1 MKRAGLPSVA
11 ETNARSLKVN
21 DRFVERR
28 EFLRGLTGTA
38 VVLASGL
45 PAVTAL
51 AGAVSS
57 PWRIDVHH
65 HFVPPLFEQAARERN
80 LLNPALNGLSV
91 GRSIDEMDRNGVAS
105 AVLSIP
111 SPGTWYGNV
120 ELAQRI
126 ARDANDFAARLVSDH
141 KGRFGMFATLT
152 LPDLD
157 SSLAEMAYAFDQL
170 NADGIHMWTNYGDF
184 WIGDARLSPLLEE
197 LNRRKAVV
205 YTHPTTPNC
214 CGHLLPEAPVPMIE
228 YGTDTTR
235 SITSLVFSGATS
247 RYPDI
252 RWIFSH
258 AGGTM
263 PFLLER
269 FLFQA
274 GVQSK
279 TPEGAK
285 KIPNGVLYEL
295 RRLYF
300 DTAQSANPYAM
311 GPLAR
316 LVSTTQICFGTD
328 FPYRAM
334 ADNVSG
340 LAECGLFSPRDLKQV
355 ERTNAARLL
364 PRLA

>member
-1 MKRAGLPSVA
+1 VI
-11 ETNARSLKVN
+11 T
-21 DRFVERR
+21 
-28 EFLRGLTGTA
+28 
-38 VVLASGL
+38 SG
-45 PAVTAL
+45 PAAVTAL
-51 AGAVSS
+51 AGAAW
-57 PWRIDVHH
+57 PQKRIDIHH
-65 HFVPPLFEQAARERN
+65 HFVPPLFEQTARARN
-80 LLNPALNGLSV
+80 LLNPALNGVSIS
-91 GRSIDEMDRNGVAS
+91 RSLDEMDRNGVAS

-111 SPGTWYGNV
+111 SPGAWYGDV
-120 ELAQRI
+120 ELAKKV
-126 ARDANDFAARLVSDH
+126 ARDANEWAARLVSDH

-157 SSLAEMAYAFDQL
+157 SALAEVAYAFDHL
-170 NADGIHMWTNYGDF
+170 NADGIHLWTNYGDF
-184 WIGDARLSPLLEE
+184 WLGDPRLSPLLEE
-197 LNRRKAVV
+197 LNRRKSVV

-214 CGHLLPEAPVPMIE
+214 CGHLLPEAPVTMIE

-235 SITSLVFSGATS
+235 SIASLVLSGATH

-269 FLFQA
+269 FMLQA
-274 GVQSK
+274 DALAKTEGVS
-279 TPEGAK
+279 

-295 RRLYF
+295 KRLYF

-311 GPLAR
+311 GPLTR
-316 LVSTTQICFGTD
+316 LVATTQVCFGTD
-328 FPYRAM
+328 FPYRAI

-340 LAECGLFSPRDLKQV
+340 LAGCGLFSPGDLEQV

-364 PRLA
+364 PRLARAMSAEPSG

>member
-1 MKRAGLPSVA
+1 LD
-11 ETNARSLKVN
+11 
-21 DRFVERR
+21 DRIVERR
-28 EFLRGLTGTA
+28 EFLRRLSATA
-38 VVLASGL
+38 AMLATGL
-45 PAVTAL
+45 PAGSEL
-51 AGAVSS
+51 ADAGTGGGAVSS
-57 PWRIDVHH
+57 PRRIDVHH
-65 HFVPPLFEQAARERN
+65 HFVPPLFEQTARERN

-91 GRSIDEMDRNGVAS
+91 GRSIDEMDRNSVAS

-126 ARDANDFAARLVSDH
+126 ARDANECAARLVSDH

-184 WIGDARLSPLLEE
+184 WLGDPRLSPLLQE

-205 YTHPTTPNC
+205 YTHPTTPSC
-214 CGHLLPEAPVPMIE
+214 CNHLLPEAPVPMIE

-235 SITSLVFSGATS
+235 AIASLVLSGATS

-269 FLFQA
+269 FVFQA
-274 GVQSK
+274 GVQAK
-279 TPEGAK
+279 TPEGAQ

-295 RRLYF
+295 KRLYF

-311 GPLAR
+311 GPLTR
-316 LVSTTQICFGTD
+316 LVSNTQICFGTD
-328 FPYRAM
+328 FPYRAI
-334 ADNVSG
+334 AENVSG
-340 LAECGLFSPRDLKQV
+340 LAECGQFSPRDLEQV
-355 ERTNAARLL
+355 ERTNASRLL

>member
-1 MKRAGLPSVA
+1 
-11 ETNARSLKVN
+11 
-21 DRFVERR
+21 
-28 EFLRGLTGTA
+28 
-38 VVLASGL
+38 
-45 PAVTAL
+45 
-51 AGAVSS
+51 
-57 PWRIDVHH
+57 
-65 HFVPPLFEQAARERN
+65 
-80 LLNPALNGLSV
+80 
-91 GRSIDEMDRNGVAS
+91 
-105 AVLSIP
+105 
-111 SPGTWYGNV
+111 
-120 ELAQRI
+120 
-126 ARDANDFAARLVSDH
+126 
-141 KGRFGMFATLT
+141 
-152 LPDLD
+152 
-157 SSLAEMAYAFDQL
+157 AEMAYAFDEL

-184 WIGDARLSPLLEE
+184 WLGDPRLSPLLEE

-205 YTHPTTPNC
+205 YTHPTTPSC

-235 SITSLVFSGATS
+235 SIASLVLSGATS

-274 GVQSK
+274 GVQAK
-279 TPEGAK
+279 TPAGAQ
-285 KIPNGVLYEL
+285 KIPHGVLYEL

-311 GPLAR
+311 GPLTR
-316 LVSTTQICFGTD
+316 LVATTQICFGTD
-328 FPYRAM
+328 FPYRSI

-340 LAECGLFSPRDLKQV
+340 LVECGLFSPRDLQQV
-355 ERTNAARLL
+355 ERTNASRLL

>member
-11 ETNARSLKVN
+11 ETNTRSLPLN
-21 DRFVERR
+21 DGVVERR
-28 EFLRGLTGTA
+28 EFLRGLSA
-38 VVLASGL
+38 VVLTAGL
-45 PAVTAL
+45 PGATAL
-51 AGAVSS
+51 ARAKSS
-57 PWRIDVHH
+57 TRRIDVHH
-65 HFVPPLFEQAARERN
+65 HFVPPLFEQTARERG
-80 LLNPALNGLSV
+80 LLNPALSGFSV
-91 GRSIDEMDRNGVAS
+91 GRSRDEMDRNGVAS

-111 SPGTWYGNV
+111 SPGAWYGNV

-126 ARDANDFAARLVSDH
+126 ARDANDCAARLVSDH
-141 KGRFGMFATLT
+141 KGRCGMFATLT

-157 SSLAEMAYAFDQL
+157 GSLAEVAYAFDQL

-184 WIGDARLSPLLEE
+184 WLGDPRLSPLLEE
-197 LNRRKAVV
+197 LNRRKAVD

-228 YGTDTTR
+228 FGTDTTR
-235 SITSLVFSGATS
+235 TIASLVLSGATH

-263 PFLLER
+263 PFLVER

-274 GVQSK
+274 DVQSK
-279 TPEGAK
+279 TPEGAA

-295 RRLYF
+295 RRLHF

-311 GPLAR
+311 APLIR
-316 LVSTTQICFGTD
+316 LVPTTQICFGTD
-328 FPYRAM
+328 FPYRAT
-334 ADNVSG
+334 ADNVRG
-340 LAECGLFSPRDLKQV
+340 LAECGLFGPSDLERV
-355 ERTNAARLL
+355 ERTNALRLL

>member
-1 MKRAGLPSVA
+1 VA
-11 ETNARSLKVN
+11 ETNTRSLKLKA
-21 DRFVERR
+21 RIVERR
-28 EFLRGLTGTA
+28 EFLRGLTATA

-45 PAVTAL
+45 PEVTAL
-51 AGAVSS
+51 AGAVS
-57 PWRIDVHH
+57 PPRRIDVHH
-65 HFVPPLFEQAARERN
+65 HFVPPLFEQAARERH

-91 GRSIDEMDRNGVAS
+91 GRSIDEMDRNGVAT

-126 ARDANDFAARLVSDH
+126 ARDANECAARLVSDH

-157 SSLAEMAYAFDQL
+157 SSLTEMAYAFEQL
-170 NADGIHMWTNYGDF
+170 KADGIHMWTNYGDF
-184 WIGDARLSPLLEE
+184 WLGDPRLSPLLEE

-235 SITSLVFSGATS
+235 SIASLVLSGATS
-247 RYPDI
+247 RYPGI

-274 GVQSK
+274 GVQAK
-279 TPEGAK
+279 TPEGAE
-285 KIPNGVLYEL
+285 KIPHGVLHEL

-311 GPLAR
+311 GPLTR
-316 LVSTTQICFGTD
+316 LVSNSQICFGTD
-328 FPYRAM
+328 FPYRPIAE
-334 ADNVSG
+334 NVRG
-340 LAECGLFSPRDLKQV
+340 LAKCGLFSPRDLEQV
-355 ERTNAARLL
+355 ERTNASRLL

>member
-1 MKRAGLPSVA
+1 MKRAEWRSVA
-11 ETNARSLKVN
+11 ETNARPLNV
-21 DRFVERR
+21 RVVERR
-28 EFLRGLTGTA
+28 EFLRGLSATA
-38 VVLASGL
+38 VLVASGL

-51 AGAVSS
+51 AGAVRS
-57 PWRIDVHH
+57 PRRIDVHH

-91 GRSIDEMDRNGVAS
+91 GRSIDEMDRNGVAT

-126 ARDANDFAARLVSDH
+126 ARDANECAARLVSDH

-170 NADGIHMWTNYGDF
+170 HADGIHMWTNYGDF
-184 WIGDARLSPLLEE
+184 WLGDPRLSPLLEE

-235 SITSLVFSGATS
+235 AIASLVLSGATS
-247 RYPDI
+247 VYPDI
-252 RWIFSH
+252 RWIFYH

-269 FLFQA
+269 FIFQA
-274 GVQSK
+274 GVQAK
-279 TPEGAK
+279 TPEGAQ

-300 DTAQSANPYAM
+300 ETAQSANPYAM
-311 GPLAR
+311 GPLTR
-316 LVSTTQICFGTD
+316 LVSSTQICFGTD
-328 FPYRAM
+328 FPYRAI

-340 LAECGLFSPRDLKQV
+340 LAECGLFSRRDLEQV
-355 ERTNAARLL
+355 ERTNASGLL

>member
-1 MKRAGLPSVA
+1 VKL
-11 ETNARSLKVN
+11 N
-21 DRFVERR
+21 DPIVKRR
-28 EFLRGLTGTA
+28 EFLRGLTAAA
-38 VVLASGL
+38 VALASGV
-45 PAVTAL
+45 PGVTAL
-51 AGAVSS
+51 AGAAGS
-57 PWRIDVHH
+57 PRRIDVHH
-65 HFVPPLFEQAARERN
+65 HFVPPLFEQSARERN
-80 LLNPALNGLSV
+80 LLNPALSGLSAS
-91 GRSIDEMDRNGVAS
+91 RSIDEMDRNGVAS

-111 SPGTWYGNV
+111 SPGAWYGNV
-120 ELAQRI
+120 ELARRI
-126 ARDANDFAARLVSDH
+126 ARDANDCAAGLVSDH

-157 SSLAEMAYAFDQL
+157 GSLAEAAYALDQL
-170 NADGIHMWTNYGDF
+170 KADGIHMWTNYGDF
-184 WIGDARLSPLLEE
+184 WLGDLRLSPLLEE

-235 SITSLVFSGATS
+235 SIASLVLSGAAS

-263 PFLLER
+263 PSLLER
-269 FLFQA
+269 FLFQ
-274 GVQSK
+274 GDVQSK

-285 KIPNGVLYEL
+285 KIPNGVLFEL

-311 GPLAR
+311 GPLTR
-316 LVSTTQICFGTD
+316 LVPKTQICLGTD

-334 ADNVSG
+334 ADNING
-340 LAECGLFSPRDLKQV
+340 LSECGLFTPLDLEQV
-355 ERTNAARLL
+355 ERTNASRLL

>member
-1 MKRAGLPSVA
+1 M
-11 ETNARSLKVN
+11 
-21 DRFVERR
+21 VERR
-28 EFLRGLTGTA
+28 DFLRGLTATA
-38 VVLASGL
+38 VVLASGVS
-45 PAVTAL
+45 AVIAR

-57 PWRIDVHH
+57 PRRIDVHH
-65 HFVPPLFEQAARERN
+65 HFVPPLFERSARERN
-80 LLNPALNGLSV
+80 LLNPALERLSV
-91 GRSIDEMDRNGVAS
+91 ARSVDEMDRNGVAS

-111 SPGTWYGNV
+111 SPGAWYGNL
-120 ELAQRI
+120 ELAQKI
-126 ARDANDFAARLVSDH
+126 ARDANDCAARLVSDH
-141 KGRFGMFATLT
+141 TGRFGMFATLT

-157 SSLAEMAYAFDQL
+157 SSLAEVAYAFEQL
-170 NADGIHMWTNYGDF
+170 HADGVHMWTNYGDF
-184 WIGDARLSPLLEE
+184 WLGDPRLSPLLEE

-205 YTHPTTPNC
+205 YTHPTTPHC
-214 CGHLLPEAPVPMIE
+214 CGHLLSEAPVPMIE

-235 SITSLVFSGATS
+235 AIASLVLSGAAS

-269 FLFQA
+269 FLFQ
-274 GVQSK
+274 GDVQSK
-279 TPEGAK
+279 TPEGSK
-285 KIPNGVLYEL
+285 KIPNGVLHEL

-311 GPLAR
+311 GPLTR

-328 FPYRAM
+328 FPYRAI

-340 LAECGLFSPRDLKQV
+340 LAECGLFSPRDLEQI
-355 ERTNAARLL
+355 ERTNASRLL

>member
-1 MKRAGLPSVA
+1 M
-11 ETNARSLKVN
+11 N
-21 DRFVERR
+21 DRIVERR
-28 EFLRGLTGTA
+28 EFLRCLAATA
-38 VVLASGL
+38 
-45 PAVTAL
+45 AL
-51 AGAVSS
+51 AAAGPGTSTLAAVSS
-57 PWRIDVHH
+57 PRRIDIHH
-65 HFVPPLFEQAARERN
+65 HFVPPLFEQSARERN
-80 LLNPALNGLSV
+80 VLHPLLNGVSA
-91 GRSIDEMDRNGVAS
+91 GRSLEEMDRNGVAS

-111 SPGTWYGNV
+111 SPGTWYGSV

-126 ARDANDFAARLVSDH
+126 ARDANDCAARLVSDH
-141 KGRFGMFATLT
+141 NGRFGMFATLT

-157 SSLAEMAYAFDQL
+157 SSLGEVAYAFDQL
-170 NADGIHMWTNYGDF
+170 HADGIHMWTNYGDF
-184 WIGDARLSPLLEE
+184 WLGDPRLSPLLEE

-214 CGHLLPEAPVPMIE
+214 CAHLVPEAPVPMIE

-235 SITSLVFSGATS
+235 AIASLVLSGAAS

-274 GVQSK
+274 DVQSK

-285 KIPNGVLYEL
+285 KIPHGVLYEL

-311 GPLAR
+311 GPLTR
-316 LVSTTQICFGTD
+316 LVSNTQICFGTD
-328 FPYRAM
+328 FPYRAT
-334 ADNVSG
+334 ADNVNG
-340 LAECGLFSPRDLKQV
+340 LAGCGLFSRRALEQI
-355 ERTNAARLL
+355 ERTNAARLF

>member
-1 MKRAGLPSVA
+1 LV
-11 ETNARSLKVN
+11 
-21 DRFVERR
+21 DRILARR
-28 EFLRGLTGTA
+28 EFLKGMTAGAVALGAGLQ
-38 VVLASGL
+38 
-45 PAVTAL
+45 AVTAL
-51 AGAVSS
+51 ARVPGSTR
-57 PWRIDVHH
+57 RIDIHH
-65 HFVPPLFEQAARERN
+65 HFVPPLFEQSARERN
-80 LLNPALNGLSV
+80 LMNPALNGLSI
-91 GRSIDEMDRNGVAS
+91 GRSIDEMDRNGIGS

-111 SPGTWYGNV
+111 SPGAWYGDV
-120 ELAQRI
+120 ELAKRI
-126 ARDANDFAARLVSDH
+126 ARDANDCAARLVSDH

-157 SSLAEMAYAFDQL
+157 SSLAEMAYAFDHL

-184 WIGDARLSPLLEE
+184 WLGDPRLSPLLEE
-197 LNRRKAVV
+197 MNRRKAVV

-228 YGTDTTR
+228 YGTDTAR
-235 SITSLVFSGATS
+235 SIASLVFSGATS
-247 RYPDI
+247 RYPGI

-279 TPEGAK
+279 TPEGAR

-311 GPLAR
+311 GPLTR
-316 LVSTTQICFGTD
+316 LVSNTQICFGTD
-328 FPYRAM
+328 FPYRPIG
-334 ADNVSG
+334 DNVSG
-340 LAECGLFSPRDLKQV
+340 LAECGLFSPRDLEQV
-355 ERTNAARLL
+355 ERTNASRLL

>member
-1 MKRAGLPSVA
+1 
-11 ETNARSLKVN
+11 VN
-21 DRFVERR
+21 DRIVERR
-28 EFLRGLTGTA
+28 QFLRGLTA
-38 VVLASGL
+38 ASAVLAAGL
-45 PAVTAL
+45 PAATAL
-51 AGAVSS
+51 AGTASS
-57 PWRIDVHH
+57 PRRIDVHH
-65 HFVPPLFEQAARERN
+65 HFVPPLFEQTARERN
-80 LLNPALNGLSV
+80 LLNPALSGLSFR
-91 GRSIDEMDRNGVAS
+91 RSLEEMDRNGVAT

-120 ELAQRI
+120 ELARRI
-126 ARDANDFAARLVSDH
+126 ARDANDCAARLVSDH
-141 KGRFGMFATLT
+141 EGRFGMFATLT

-157 SSLAEMAYAFDQL
+157 SSLAEVAYAFDQL

-184 WIGDARLSPLLEE
+184 WLGDPRLSPLLEE

-205 YTHPTTPNC
+205 YTHPTTPDC
-214 CGHLLPEAPVPMIE
+214 CGHLLPEAPVPMVE
-228 YGTDTTR
+228 YATDTTR
-235 SITSLVFSGATS
+235 SIASLVLSGATS

-285 KIPNGVLYEL
+285 RIPNGVLYEL

-311 GPLAR
+311 GPLTR
-316 LVSTTQICFGTD
+316 LVSNTQICFGTD
-328 FPYRAM
+328 FPYRAI

-340 LAECGLFSPRDLKQV
+340 LAECGLFSPSDLEQIG
-355 ERTNAARLL
+355 RSNASHLL

>member
-1 MKRAGLPSVA
+1 VRWL
-11 ETNARSLKVN
+11 TLN
-21 DRFVERR
+21 DRIAGRR
-28 EFLRGLTGTA
+28 EFLRGLSATA
-38 VVLASGL
+38 GVLASGL

-57 PWRIDVHH
+57 PRRIDVHH
-65 HFVPPLFEQAARERN
+65 HFVPPLFEQTARERN

-91 GRSIDEMDRNGVAS
+91 GRSIDEMDRNGVRS

-126 ARDANDFAARLVSDH
+126 ARDANEYAARMVSDH

-157 SSLAEMAYAFDQL
+157 TSLAEMAYAFDHL

-184 WIGDARLSPLLEE
+184 WLGDPRLAPLLEE

-235 SITSLVFSGATS
+235 SIASLVLSGATS
-247 RYPDI
+247 RYADI

-263 PFLLER
+263 PFLVER

-274 GVQSK
+274 AVQAK
-279 TPEGAK
+279 TPEGAQ

-311 GPLAR
+311 GPLTR

-328 FPYRAM
+328 FPYRAI

-340 LAECGLFSPRDLKQV
+340 LAECGLFSPRDLEQV
-355 ERTNAARLL
+355 ERANVSRLL

>member
-1 MKRAGLPSVA
+1 L
-11 ETNARSLKVN
+11 N
-21 DRFVERR
+21 DCFVERR
-28 EFLRGLTGTA
+28 EFLRSLTATA
-38 VVLASGL
+38 AVLAAGL

-51 AGAVSS
+51 AGAASS
-57 PWRIDVHH
+57 PRRIDIHH
-65 HFVPPLFEQAARERN
+65 HFVPPLFEQSARERN
-80 LLNPALNGLSV
+80 LLNPALNGHSV
-91 GRSIDEMDRNGVAS
+91 GRSIGEMDRNGVAS

-120 ELAQRI
+120 ELARRI
-126 ARDANDFAARLVSDH
+126 ARDANDCAARLVSDH

-157 SSLAEMAYAFDQL
+157 GSLAEVAYAFDQL
-170 NADGIHMWTNYGDF
+170 KADGIHMWTNYGDF
-184 WIGDARLSPLLEE
+184 WLGDPRLSPLLEE

-235 SITSLVFSGATS
+235 SIASLVLSGAAS
-247 RYPDI
+247 RYADI

-258 AGGTM
+258 AGGTA
-263 PFLLER
+263 PFLVER
-269 FLFQA
+269 FLFQ
-274 GVQSK
+274 GDVQSK

-311 GPLAR
+311 GPLTR
-316 LVSTTQICFGTD
+316 LVPITQICFGTD

-340 LAECGLFSPRDLKQV
+340 LAECGLFSPRDLDQV
-355 ERTNAARLL
+355 GRANASRLL

>member
-1 MKRAGLPSVA
+1 MARIVGRRQFVRGLTAAGAALASGASAVTARANAAGLP
-11 ETNARSLKVN
+11 R
-21 DRFVERR
+21 
-28 EFLRGLTGTA
+28 
-38 VVLASGL
+38 
-45 PAVTAL
+45 
-51 AGAVSS
+51 
-57 PWRIDVHH
+57 RIDIHH
-65 HFVPPLFEQAARERN
+65 HFVPPLFEQTARARN
-80 LLNPALNGLSV
+80 LLHPALNALSIS
-91 GRSIDEMDRNGVAS
+91 RSLDEMDRNGVAS

-111 SPGTWYGNV
+111 SPGAWYGDV
-120 ELAQRI
+120 ELAKKV
-126 ARDANDFAARLVSDH
+126 ARDANEWAARLVSDH

-157 SSLAEMAYAFDQL
+157 SALAEVAYAFDHL
-170 NADGIHMWTNYGDF
+170 NADGIHLWTNYGDF
-184 WIGDARLSPLLEE
+184 WPGDPRLSPLLEE

-214 CGHLLPEAPVPMIE
+214 CGHLLPEAPVTMIE

-235 SITSLVFSGATS
+235 SIASLVLSGATH

-269 FLFQA
+269 FMLQA
-274 GVQSK
+274 DALAK
-279 TPEGAK
+279 TPEGAS

-295 RRLYF
+295 ERLYF

-311 GPLAR
+311 GPLTR
-316 LVSTTQICFGTD
+316 LVATTQVCFGTD
-328 FPYRAM
+328 FPYRAI

-340 LAECGLFSPRDLKQV
+340 LAGCGLFSPGDLEQV

-364 PRLA
+364 PRLARAMSA

>member
-1 MKRAGLPSVA
+1 LTATAAVLAAGL
-11 ETNARSLKVN
+11 
-21 DRFVERR
+21 
-28 EFLRGLTGTA
+28 
-38 VVLASGL
+38 SG
-45 PAVTAL
+45 VTAP
-51 AGAVSS
+51 AGAASS
-57 PWRIDVHH
+57 PRRIDIHH
-65 HFVPPLFEQAARERN
+65 HFVPPLFEQSARERN
-80 LLNPALNGLSV
+80 LLNPALNGHSV

-111 SPGTWYGNV
+111 SPGTWFGNA
-120 ELAQRI
+120 ELARRI
-126 ARDANDFAARLVSDH
+126 ARDANDCAAGLVSDH

-157 SSLAEMAYAFDQL
+157 GSLAEAAYALDQL
-170 NADGIHMWTNYGDF
+170 KADGIHMWTNYGDF
-184 WIGDARLSPLLEE
+184 WLGDPRLSPLLEE

-235 SITSLVFSGATS
+235 SIASLVLSGAAS
-247 RYPDI
+247 KYPDI

-269 FLFQA
+269 FLFQ
-274 GVQSK
+274 GDVQSK
-279 TPEGAK
+279 TPEGAQ
-285 KIPNGVLYEL
+285 KIPNGVLFEL

-311 GPLAR
+311 GPLIR
-316 LVSTTQICFGTD
+316 LVPKTQICFGTD

-334 ADNVSG
+334 ADNVNG
-340 LAECGLFSPRDLKQV
+340 LSECGLFTPLDLEQV
-355 ERTNAARLL
+355 ERTNASRLL